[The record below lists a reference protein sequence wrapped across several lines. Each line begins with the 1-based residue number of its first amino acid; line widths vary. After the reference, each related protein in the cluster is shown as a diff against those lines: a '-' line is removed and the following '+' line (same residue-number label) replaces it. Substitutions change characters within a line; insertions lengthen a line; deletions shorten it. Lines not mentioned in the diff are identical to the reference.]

1 METTRIKALA
11 GCIFISAACFIAYS
25 PAIKGDFIWDDD
37 NYVTAN
43 PLITAPDGLWRI
55 WFSTDATSQY
65 FPLVYTTFRLEHKL
79 WGFNPMPYHIAN
91 VAIHIIS
98 SLLLWLILRRLAI
111 PAAFV
116 AAALFALHPVNVES
130 VAWITERKNVLML
143 VFSLLSLL
151 FWIEFALRPQTKKR
165 AILFYV
171 LSLLCYAIAL
181 FSKTTACVLP
191 AALLLVIWLKDIP
204 LKIKS
209 FLLVIPYVVMG
220 IAMGLLVIWWEHQHQ
235 GTGLV
240 DMHLSILE
248 RLLIASRAVWFYAAK
263 IFFPANL
270 AFSYP
275 RWDIN
280 PAKVSQYIWLLACLL
295 MAGGL
300 WFWRKVLGRRVIAA
314 VLFFVAALSPMLGF
328 LDLYTFVYTWV
339 ADHYQYMA
347 AIALI
352 TLAVAAGSR
361 LIARLGK
368 YAKITKVLIAFVLLL
383 TCAVLT
389 WRQCRIYTNLETL
402 WNDTLKKNP
411 DSWIAHNNLG
421 QMLLEQGKTD
431 ELIYH
436 LTRAID
442 IAQRNPAVHPYI
454 IATMRYNLAQSQGK
468 FQDAIEQLRI
478 AIDVLPNDPKTYLVL
493 ADLLES
499 QGRFGEAVNY
509 LKQAIKIIPDDETL
523 YYRLASVLLK
533 QGDVPGAIIYLQQA
547 LDIRPDDIDALDGL
561 VRFFAA
567 QQDTDIRRSTKA
579 VEYARR
585 AVQHT
590 NRQNPVTLNLLATA
604 LASDKQFAEAAAT
617 AEEALKLALAVGA
630 NDLAEHIRTQL
641 EFYKKQ
647 LK

>member
-523 YYRLASVLLK
+523 HYHLAGVLLK

-547 LDIRPDDIDALDGL
+547 LDIKPDDIDALDGL

>member
-523 YYRLASVLLK
+523 HYHLAGVLLK

>member
-1 METTRIKALA
+1 METIRIKALA

-263 IFFPANL
+263 IFFPATL

>member
-523 YYRLASVLLK
+523 HYHLAGVLLK

-547 LDIRPDDIDALDGL
+547 LDFEG
-561 VRFFAA
+561 
-567 QQDTDIRRSTKA
+567 RRG
-579 VEYARR
+579 Y
-585 AVQHT
+585 
-590 NRQNPVTLNLLATA
+590 N
-604 LASDKQFAEAAAT
+604 
-617 AEEALKLALAVGA
+617 
-630 NDLAEHIRTQL
+630 
-641 EFYKKQ
+641 
-647 LK
+647 

>member
-165 AILFYV
+165 AILFFV

-523 YYRLASVLLK
+523 HYHLAGVLLK

-547 LDIRPDDIDALDGL
+547 LDIKPDDIDALDGL